1 MLRPHA
7 REAGRHP
14 LGQVD
19 AIGADAF
26 GQSDV
31 CADQQHQAPGGGYRP
46 QTPALLDSVRR
57 AESAKYDRRA
67 DGKTLG
73 DGLRGGNARRI
84 GEEQQPG
91 QRRPAHDPWRKG
103 QGRTRQGSQFV
114 LTVQGTPPMS
124 QALVEIRARIAAA
137 EARAGRP
144 AGSVTL
150 VAVSKT
156 QPWDHIAPVL
166 DAGQKVFGENRVQE
180 AMERWGDRREGLE
193 LRLIGPL
200 QTNKAREAVGFFDV
214 IETLD
219 REKLAR
225 VLADEVQRAGRAPR
239 LYVQVNV
246 GEEPQ
251 KAGVAP
257 DEADAFIAACRATYG
272 LAIEGLMCIPPFDQD
287 PAPHFAKLCAIAARN
302 DLNSLSM
309 GMSDDFEIAIAQGAT
324 SVRVGSALFGGRN
337 YG

>member
-1 MLRPHA
+1 
-7 REAGRHP
+7 
-14 LGQVD
+14 
-19 AIGADAF
+19 
-26 GQSDV
+26 
-31 CADQQHQAPGGGYRP
+31 
-46 QTPALLDSVRR
+46 
-57 AESAKYDRRA
+57 
-67 DGKTLG
+67 
-73 DGLRGGNARRI
+73 
-84 GEEQQPG
+84 
-91 QRRPAHDPWRKG
+91 
-103 QGRTRQGSQFV
+103 
-114 LTVQGTPPMS
+114 MS
-124 QALVEIRARIAAA
+124 QALAEIQGRIAAA

-156 QPWDHIAPVL
+156 QPWEHIAPVL

-180 AMERWGDRREGLE
+180 AMERWAPRRQGLE

-200 QTNKAREAVGFFDV
+200 QTNKVREAVGFFDV

-225 VLADEVQRAGRAPR
+225 VLADEIQREGKAPR
-239 LYVQVNV
+239 LYIQINT

-257 DEADAFIAACRATYG
+257 DQADAFIASCRETYG
-272 LAIEGLMCIPPFDQD
+272 LGVEGLMCIPPFDAD
-287 PAPHFAKLCAIAARN
+287 PAPHFAMLRAIAARN
-302 DLNSLSM
+302 GVAKLSM

-324 SVRVGSALFGGRN
+324 SVRVGSALFGSRT